1 MEEGELFGDGL
12 FHVPAAGIAAEDGGE
27 AGLEVVGRRE
37 GRTAVGAAQEGD
49 LPDFAAVAAQG
60 EGLVVD
66 RDEAG
71 GRDADAAQ
79 GSLVES
85 AVLGEKP
92 PAAAADRD
100 AADAISVEAGE
111 LGVGGA
117 AGMSTRTLF
126 RPQSGFSDPPSWQTE
141 KHLCK

>member
-1 MEEGELFGDGL
+1 M
-12 FHVPAAGIAAEDGGE
+12 
-27 AGLEVVGRRE
+27 
-37 GRTAVGAAQEGD
+37 GAAQEGD

-66 RDEAG
+66 RDEADAAG

-126 RPQSGFSDPPSWQTE
+126 RPQSGFSDPHSWQTE